1 VREALTQPLQFDF
14 TLLKHEIVFRGLF
27 HDSLLCHRELRGM
40 LSSRPMPSPVAER
53 LKELGIELPEPSKP
67 GANYVPAVRT
77 GNLVYLTGQLSQWNG
92 ERRFIGKLGR
102 EFGVDEGQQAAR
114 LCALNLV
121 ALLRAELDGDL
132 DRVVRCVRIAGYVN
146 SVPEFVAQSQVING
160 ASDLFVEIFQDAG
173 RHTRMAVGVSALPYG
188 VAVEVEGLFE
198 VR

>member
-1 VREALTQPLQFDF
+1 
-14 TLLKHEIVFRGLF
+14 
-27 HDSLLCHRELRGM
+27 M
-40 LSSRPMPSPVAER
+40 LSSRLMPSFIADR
-53 LKELGIELPEPSKP
+53 LKERGIELPQPSKP

-102 EFGVDEGQQAAR
+102 EFGVEEGQQAAR

-146 SVPEFVAQSQVING
+146 SMPDFVAQSQVING

-173 RHTRMAVGVSALPYG
+173 RHTRMAVGVSALPYD

>member
-1 VREALTQPLQFDF
+1 M
-14 TLLKHEIVFRGLF
+14 I
-27 HDSLLCHRELRGM
+27 
-40 LSSRPMPSPVAER
+40 MPNLIENR
-53 LKELGIELPEPSKP
+53 LKDLGIELPEPSKP

-77 GNLVYLTGQLSQWNG
+77 GDLIFLTGQLSQWNG

-102 EFGVDEGQQAAR
+102 EFGVEEGQQAAR

-121 ALLRAELDGDL
+121 ALLQAELDGDL

-146 SVPEFVAQSQVING
+146 SVPDFVAQSQVING
-160 ASDLFVEIFQDAG
+160 ASDLFVEIFQEAG
-173 RHTRMAVGVSALPYG
+173 RHTRMAIGVSALPYD